1 MKTAEEKLNIPPV
14 RVKHYNEET
23 GKVEYGSVLEVT
35 LNTYLVI
42 PDYNTGILI
51 RWDKKDCDTLR

>member
-1 MKTAEEKLNIPPV
+1 MSEERSSVPPV

-51 RWDKKDCDTLR
+51 RWDKKDCDILR

>member
-1 MKTAEEKLNIPPV
+1 MKTAGEKLNIPPV

-23 GKVEYGSVLEVT
+23 GEIEYGSVLGVT

-42 PDYNTGILI
+42 PDYNISISI
-51 RWDKKDCDTLR
+51 RWDKKDCDIIR

>member
-1 MKTAEEKLNIPPV
+1 MGTAEEKSNVPPV

-23 GKVEYGSVLEVT
+23 GEIEYGSVLEAT

-42 PDYNTGILI
+42 PDYNTSISI
-51 RWDKKDCDTLR
+51 RWDKKDCDILR